1 MYTTT
6 TADRQKGLVA
16 SSATHRAM
24 RRHVCSKS
32 QFKFMCFSCGEMI
45 NRGDKITRCNR
56 ATTGMKL
63 RFRGADS
70 QNGLTMGETA
80 FYQGETGKD
89 MWVHIGCNPCYWDEG
104 LDTGH
109 GSTYPALRTIRTEWS
124 WKVEN
129 EFEEWCDSTEDDRD
143 EIPHFYLMKGYPEE
157 KFMKDRIIHA
167 VTRFQALWRGFIYKI
182 AYPEA
187 LLQAQAEQMY
197 PPEMQKAVDEAIA
210 EALSY
215 RQQTCWEE
223 EQQSSAQAEALSY
236 RQQTCTSG
244 VRLRKRTATQA
255 EAMFYCHN
263 KSRVGSNTAIL
274 FDLGKKNEAIYS
286 CEIMRISGEA
296 NGVHVYVRFHHD
308 DESRKYH
315 WRRFQR
321 LELEC
326 HNFMMKMGI
335 KLVAFEGKIST
346 HHRHRFTM

>member
-56 ATTGMKL
+56 AATGMKL

-104 LDTGH
+104 LDTGA

-143 EIPHFYLMKGYPEE
+143 EIPHFCLMKGYPEE

-197 PPEMQKAVDEAIA
+197 PPEMQKAADEAIA

-223 EQQSSAQAEALSY
+223 EQQSSAQAEA
-236 RQQTCTSG
+236 
-244 VRLRKRTATQA
+244 
-255 EAMFYCHN
+255 MFYCHN

-274 FDLGKKNEAIYS
+274 FDLGKINEAIYS

-296 NGVHVYVRFHHD
+296 NGVQVYVRFHHD
-308 DESRKYH
+308 DEPKKYH
-315 WRRFQR
+315 WRRFRR
-321 LELEC
+321 LEMEC